1 LQLYFSK
8 TYQMQENKNLRQE
21 PGGRN
26 TDPVKGTEK
35 QEQGDP
41 QLTELRGF
49 VDPRE
54 DLEPTLTDGTKAPD
68 KAEEENARNGARQ
81 D

>member
-1 LQLYFSK
+1 MQQDPNRNNEQRNDNK
-8 TYQMQENKNLRQE
+8 TPATKSRQE
-21 PGGRN
+21 Q
-26 TDPVKGTEK
+26 T
-35 QEQGDP
+35 DP

-49 VDPRE
+49 VDPKE

-68 KAEEENARNGARQ
+68 KADAENAQHGGRL

>member
-1 LQLYFSK
+1 
-8 TYQMQENKNLRQE
+8 MQDEKNLRQE
-21 PGGRN
+21 PGGSN
-26 TDPVKGTEK
+26 TNPVKGTEK

-49 VDPRE
+49 LDPKE

-68 KAEEENARNGARQ
+68 KADAENAKNGGRQ

>member
-1 LQLYFSK
+1 
-8 TYQMQENKNLRQE
+8 MQQDPNRKNDQRID
-21 PGGRN
+21 N
-26 TDPVKGTEK
+26 TTPATKSR

-49 VDPRE
+49 VDPKE
-54 DLEPTLTDGTKAPD
+54 DLEPTLTDGTKAPE
-68 KAEEENARNGARQ
+68 KADAENAKHGGRL